1 MVRAGAAG
9 CLQADATRCGGN
21 TVWLRAAALA
31 EAAGLQISGHCA
43 PPTCTP
49 TPPQRY
55 RTSTTWNGSTTT
67 HASKKNFPRQLRP
80 TGREHQTRHERRT
93 GLGLP
98 LRQQTA
104 ARYRDT

>member
-1 MVRAGAAG
+1 MVRAGAVG

-31 EAAGLQISGHCA
+31 EAAGCRSPVTA
-43 PPTCTP
+43 PHTCTP

-93 GLGLP
+93 GLGLT